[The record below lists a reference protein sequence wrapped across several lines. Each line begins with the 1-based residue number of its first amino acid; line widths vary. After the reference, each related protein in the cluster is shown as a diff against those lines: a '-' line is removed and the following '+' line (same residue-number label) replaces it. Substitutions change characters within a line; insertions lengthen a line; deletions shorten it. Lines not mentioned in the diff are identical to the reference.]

1 MTASGRWRST
11 RRVDR
16 EVDDRSLSLSH
27 WRVSEGAVL
36 AGLAMRETETDG
48 QRQAVC
54 LTLYQV

>member
-1 MTASGRWRST
+1 VTASGRWRST

-27 WRVSEGAVL
+27 VSEGAVL

>member
-1 MTASGRWRST
+1 MTASGWWRST

-36 AGLAMRETETDG
+36 AGSLGSAERCETEEYL
-48 QRQAVC
+48 VNI
-54 LTLYQV
+54 V